1 MTATVVTVTVTV
13 TARWVA
19 PGPNGPGRPGH
30 VTTESF
36 DAHDTRARL
45 EGHSGCGGTGRLAAD
60 EDNLNVLR
68 PSRWQPPRPQW
79 PGGAE
84 FNRDGVAGRAVLLAP
99 TGKFG
104 LVRLGL
110 SEAATQAG
118 NAQVRSVKFK
128 FQLT

>member
-1 MTATVVTVTVTV
+1 MTV

-36 DAHDTRARL
+36 DAHETRARL

-60 EDNLNVLR
+60 EANLNVLR
-68 PSRWQPPRPQW
+68 RAEPLAAAASV
-79 PGGAE
+79 GGAE